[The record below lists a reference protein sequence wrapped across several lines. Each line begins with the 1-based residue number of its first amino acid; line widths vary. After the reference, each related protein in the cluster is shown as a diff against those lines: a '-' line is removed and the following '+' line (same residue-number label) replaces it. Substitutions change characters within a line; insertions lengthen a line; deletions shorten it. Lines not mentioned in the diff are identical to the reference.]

1 MQCGLAIG
9 PRSVLGRT
17 VGLVYGR
24 LVCRSFC
31 LFSVFSLSLLAQ
43 PAISFAQSG
52 GWGEPIASP
61 TKPEPAPAELEPAPQ
76 APPEAEPPE
85 TVETVEP
92 ARTEPN
98 PDWADAP
105 PTEYE
110 QRSPENPDWV
120 EETEPPVIEN
130 TKRKASE
137 FYDIRYANRSL
148 TMPRGMMRGT
158 FDTVVGRRTEDTPGD
173 RPFGPT
179 GTISTMNFGAAITL
193 AEDFEIGFSRYRM
206 GSYPDISVFPNFGF
220 GGEGLIT
227 FSMSPEAK
235 FGDIP
240 FYARFEALDR
250 EHAKLGFDAVFRIP
264 SRTEFGFLGGIPL
277 RFVAQEQFAFDTGFQ
292 FAVDTNPQGPSVWT
306 LNIPFTFVANATD
319 QIFVK
324 LNSGMTFFD
333 LGHTISAATSGLIR
347 GPFYFFPLGATIG
360 GTVEAGTTMMD
371 IFASFR
377 FPTLY
382 GFTTR
387 ASALNAETWQVTIGF
402 NIYSPVLFKG
412 SAL

>member
-1 MQCGLAIG
+1 MLM
-9 PRSVLGRT
+9 L
-17 VGLVYGR
+17 
-24 LVCRSFC
+24 
-31 LFSVFSLSLLAQ
+31 
-43 PAISFAQSG
+43 PAVTSAQSG
-52 GWGEPIASP
+52 GWSEPIAAPAEPEPPPPPPAPAPAP
-61 TKPEPAPAELEPAPQ
+61 TAQPAPEPA
-76 APPEAEPPE
+76 
-85 TVETVEP
+85 EP
-92 ARTEPN
+92 ARSEPN

-110 QRSPENPDWV
+110 ERSPQNPDWV
-120 EETEPPVIEN
+120 EESEPPPVGN
-130 TKRKASE
+130 RKRHASE
-137 FYDIRYANRSL
+137 NYDIRYANRNL

-158 FDTVVGRRTEDTPGD
+158 FDTVVGRRTEDTQGLG

-179 GTISTMNFGAAITL
+179 GTISTMNFGVAITL
-193 AEDFEIGFSRYRM
+193 ADDFEIGFSRYRM

-240 FYARFEALDR
+240 LYARFEAY
-250 EHAKLGFDAVFRIP
+250 ESEVVKLGFDAVFRIP

-277 RFVAQEQFAFDTGFQ
+277 RFIVQEQFAFDTGMQ
-292 FAVDTNPQGPSVWT
+292 FVVDNNPQGPSVWS
-306 LNIPFTFVANATD
+306 LNIPFTFIANATD
-319 QIFVK
+319 QFFLK
-324 LNSGMTFFD
+324 LNSGMNFFD
-333 LGHTISAATSGLIR
+333 LGHTVRTATSGLVQ
-347 GPFYFFPLGATIG
+347 GPFYFIPLGLGAG
-360 GTVEAGTTMMD
+360 YTVEAGTTMMD

-377 FPTLY
+377 FPTFY

-387 ASALNAETWQVTIGF
+387 ASELNAETWQVTIGI

>member
-1 MQCGLAIG
+1 MAGVVYRSYRFFAVLGLA
-9 PRSVLGRT
+9 
-17 VGLVYGR
+17 
-24 LVCRSFC
+24 
-31 LFSVFSLSLLAQ
+31 LSAQ
-43 PAISFAQSG
+43 PTVTVAQSS
-52 GWGEPIASP
+52 GWGEPIESP
-61 TKPEPAPAELEPAPQ
+61 SKPAAPVEPQPAPQ
-76 APPEAEPPE
+76 EPAEPGPA
-85 TVETVEP
+85 EP
-92 ARTEPN
+92 AEPRRTEPN

-105 PTEYE
+105 PSQNE
-110 QRSPENPDWV
+110 QRSATNPDWV
-120 EETEPPVIEN
+120 EETDAPVIEN
-130 TKRKASE
+130 SKRRASE

-158 FDTVVGRRTEDTPGD
+158 FDTVVGRRSEATQGGGS
-173 RPFGPT
+173 FGPT
-179 GTISTMNFGAAITL
+179 GTISTMNFGVSISL

-240 FYARFEALDR
+240 LYARFEVLDR
-250 EHAKLGFDAVFRIP
+250 EHAKMGFDAVFRIP

-277 RFVAQEQFAFDTGFQ
+277 RFVAQERFAFDTGAQ
-292 FAVDTNPQGPSVWT
+292 FSVDNNPSGPSLWT

-319 QIFVK
+319 QVFVK
-324 LNSGMTFFD
+324 LKSGMTFFD
-333 LGHTISAATSGLIR
+333 LSQTIRTVTSGLVQ
-347 GPFYFFPLGATIG
+347 GPFYFFPLGASIG

-371 IFASFR
+371 IFASFS
-377 FPTLY
+377 FPSLY

-387 ASALNAETWQVTIGF
+387 ASALNQETWQVTIGI
-402 NIYSPVLFKG
+402 NLYSPVLFKG